1 MTFMRTVLTLCK
13 WGKIAW
19 YFMVPGCIDTI
30 GMILSDWCH
39 ISAGRV
45 KNLSDLAVI
54 YSTIQHHYLS
64 KELLDII
71 NKQLGPAARGRK

>member
-1 MTFMRTVLTLCK
+1 MNQNQNIGRFQRNSQKGPLCELCK

-45 KNLSDLAVI
+45 KNIKWPCCDL
-54 YSTIQHHYLS
+54 
-64 KELLDII
+64 
-71 NKQLGPAARGRK
+71 